1 MILKMLAFLISS
13 ILLSGGCYINL
24 HQEDVETIQIDNNR
38 PLYDINKLIP
48 TDEYD
53 STGMAMGKVDQDE
66 ISGIGISR
74 SCDNRLWGIND
85 SGNGPYLYQ
94 FDRETAE
101 TRCIFFLENMENID
115 WEDLSTPL
123 LSNGKPGLLIADIG
137 NNLQNRKILTLYRF
151 SEPACDCEQGGE
163 ISISPEY
170 EQIDFIYPEGTNDAE
185 ALFTDE
191 KTGDIYILSKNT
203 SSSEVYLLPYP
214 QDTEV
219 VDTLIHLGSLP
230 FPLVVAA
237 DYSSD
242 KDILMVKTY
251 DRIFI
256 WENPDGRPVSK
267 LIFDEPM
274 IAPYNPIELQGESIC
289 ISPEGYYTLSERIL
303 LWDPVLY
310 FYRRR

>member
-1 MILKMLAFLISS
+1 
-13 ILLSGGCYINL
+13 
-24 HQEDVETIQIDNNR
+24 
-38 PLYDINKLIP
+38 
-48 TDEYD
+48 
-53 STGMAMGKVDQDE
+53 MAMGKVDQDE

-163 ISISPEY
+163 RDPFLRNMNRLTSYIRKGLMMPKHCSQTKKS
-170 EQIDFIYPEGTNDAE
+170 
-185 ALFTDE
+185 
-191 KTGDIYILSKNT
+191 GDIYILSKNT